1 MLEKDHLWYRRRGY
15 LHFDQPISLDKALKI
30 VTNPDTVSKHPF
42 FPFINFEVKSFKLK
56 KDKSTNK
63 LVKHD
68 KIRPIAYS
76 SHIDSHIYS
85 YYAAYLSELYEI
97 QIKEYGLNDTVL
109 AFRSL
114 EKSNIHFAKQAFDC
128 IKNTGS
134 CTAVALDL
142 TGFFDNINHEILKE
156 RWMTII
162 GVDTLPSDHFAV
174 FKSITRY
181 SAVNKDKLYQTLKIS
196 KHNPKFCRDKICS
209 PYEFREIVRKSG
221 LIETNKSKI
230 GIPQGSPISALLSNI
245 YMLNFDID
253 MKVYANSIGGHYYR
267 YCDDMLFIVPTVIRD
282 EVAGKVNQQLRDLK
296 VTLNTKKTEIRDFN
310 ISSDK
315 LISDQPLQ
323 YLGFIFDGENVY
335 LRSSSLARYS
345 DRMRRG
351 VKLAKSTMKC
361 RNKIRV
367 SKGEKM
373 KPLFK
378 KKIFSRYSHF
388 GKRNFLT
395 YGFRAAD
402 IMNSNTIRKQLKP
415 LWKRLLNEIDKV

>member
-1 MLEKDHLWYRRRGY
+1 MTEKDYPWFRRRGY
-15 LHFDQPISLDKALKI
+15 LHFDQPIALEKAIKI
-30 VTNPDTVSKHPF
+30 VSNPDTVSKHSF

-56 KDKSTNK
+56 KDKDTKK
-63 LVKHD
+63 LIKHD

-85 YYAAYLSELYEI
+85 YYASYLSALYEI
-97 QIKEYGLNDTVL
+97 QISDYALNNTVL

-114 EKSNIHFAKQAFDC
+114 EKSNIHFAKKAFDC
-128 IKNTGS
+128 IKNTGD

-142 TGFFDNINHEILKE
+142 TGFFDNIDHEILKD
-156 RWMTII
+156 RWMKII
-162 GVDTLPSDHFAV
+162 GTEKLPHDHYAV
-174 FKSITRY
+174 FKSLTKY
-181 SAVNKDKLYQTLKIS
+181 SSVNKDKLYDTLKIS

-209 PYEFREIVRKSG
+209 PYDFREIVRKKG
-221 LIETNKSKI
+221 LIVTNKSNI

-253 MKVYANSIGGHYYR
+253 MNNYAQSIGGHYYR
-267 YCDDMLFIVPTVIRD
+267 YCDDMLFIVPTD
-282 EVAGKVNQQLRDLK
+282 KKNEVAGIASQQLKDLK
-296 VTLNTKKTEIRDFN
+296 VTLNTKKTEIRDF
-310 ISSDK
+310 ISSNKK
-315 LISDQPLQ
+315 LKASQPLQ

-351 VKLAKSTMKC
+351 VKLAKATMEC
-361 RNKIRV
+361 RNKIRN
-367 SKGEKM
+367 SKGEKN

-395 YGFRAAD
+395 YGYRAAD
-402 IMNSNTIRKQLKP
+402 IMESTTIRKQLKP
-415 LWKRLLNEIDKV
+415 LWKRLLAEIEKK